1 MSSPL
6 NPYQSPQP
14 DPPADQA
21 QLRESTLERAIHVA
35 GKLTVDEGREAER
48 LARRTVLRR
57 GLSAFGWTVLSVII
71 MLLVVGAIARPDSA
85 AAIILVLI
93 GATGVILLG
102 AGIGLTRIQM
112 RSAWRRETGIFAPYQ
127 ATISENEVELL
138 RGTATFRL
146 RWLSFAG
153 YRNTDQVAVLY
164 FDFPKRYWVLARP
177 HFSDDGR
184 WNLFLDVLRRKLP
197 RL

>member
-1 MSSPL
+1 MTVPL

-14 DPPADQA
+14 SPPADQ
-21 QLRESTLERAIHVA
+21 LPPREPVLERPIHVG
-35 GKLTVDEGREAER
+35 GKLTADEGREAKR
-48 LARRTVLRR
+48 LARRTELARA
-57 GLSAFGWTVLSVII
+57 LSAVAWTVLFVLVV
-71 MLLVVGAIARPDSA
+71 LLVVGAIVRPHSP
-85 AAIILVLI
+85 AAIILILI
-93 GATGVILLG
+93 GVAGVVLLG
-102 AGIGLTRIQM
+102 SGIGLTRM
-112 RSAWRRETGIFAPYQ
+112 RMHSAWRRETGIFAPYQ

-146 RWLSFAG
+146 RWVSFAG
-153 YRNTDQVAVLY
+153 YRTTDQVAVLY
-164 FDFPKRYWVLARP
+164 FDFPNRYWVLARP